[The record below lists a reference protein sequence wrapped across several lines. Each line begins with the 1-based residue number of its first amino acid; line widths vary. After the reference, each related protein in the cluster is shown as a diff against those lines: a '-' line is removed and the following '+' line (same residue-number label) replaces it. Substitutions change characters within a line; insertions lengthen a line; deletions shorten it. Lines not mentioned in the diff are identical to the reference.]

1 MVYLKCCIFKG
12 KDFYPLNSN
21 ISYLPKQKQEELKS
35 IVKTLTL
42 QYGEIEQIILFGS
55 YARGT
60 WVDDSYREDGITY
73 QYTSDYDLLVILN
86 NNNKATAET
95 FVKSANDKLK
105 SILIKTPVHAI
116 YHGIEFVNKELEQG
130 SYFFGDIKKEGIVL
144 FDTTRFQLSDKK
156 EASPLEQQTKA
167 QEYFDKWFESANEFF
182 DYFTHGYN
190 KAKYNSAAFLL
201 HQATERYYNC
211 IQLVFT
217 GYKSK
222 SHDLEVLGGLAKSF
236 NMEFGKVFPSNTE
249 SEQERFTLLKRAY
262 VDARYNINYRITKED
277 LEYLQERVKL
287 LIVLTEK
294 LCREKIASF
303 VL

>member
-1 MVYLKCCIFKG
+1 LKT
-12 KDFYPLNSN
+12 D

-35 IVKTLTL
+35 IVKVLIM
-42 QYGEIEQIILFGS
+42 QYAEIEQIILFGS

-95 FVKSANDKLK
+95 FIKSVNDKLK
-105 SILIKTPVHAI
+105 SIYIKTPVHAI
-116 YHGIEFVNKELEQG
+116 FHGIEFVNKELEQG
-130 SYFFGDIKKEGIVL
+130 SYFFGDIKKEGVCIFNTSRYEL
-144 FDTTRFQLSDKK
+144 ADKK
-156 EASPLEQQTKA
+156 ELNPLEQQAKA
-167 QEYFDKWFESANEFF
+167 QEYFDKWFESADEFF
-182 DYFTHGYN
+182 DYFTHGYS

-222 SHDLEVLGGLAKSF
+222 SHDLEILGGLAKSF
-236 NMEFGKVFPSNTE
+236 NIEFGKVFPCISV
-249 SEQERFTLLKRAY
+249 SEQERFNLLKKAY
-262 VDARYNINYRITKED
+262 VDARYNINYHITKED

-303 VL
+303 VS

>member
-1 MVYLKCCIFKG
+1 LKT
-12 KDFYPLNSN
+12 D

-35 IVKTLTL
+35 IVKVLIM
-42 QYGEIEQIILFGS
+42 QYAEIEQIILFGS

-95 FVKSANDKLK
+95 FIKSVNDKLK
-105 SILIKTPVHAI
+105 SIYIKTPVHAI
-116 YHGIEFVNKELEQG
+116 FHGIEFVNKELEQG
-130 SYFFGDIKKEGIVL
+130 SYFFGDIKKEGICIFNTSRYEL
-144 FDTTRFQLSDKK
+144 ADKK
-156 EASPLEQQTKA
+156 ELNPLEQQAKA
-167 QEYFDKWFESANEFF
+167 QEYFDKWFESADEFF
-182 DYFTHGYN
+182 DYFTHGYS

-222 SHDLEVLGGLAKSF
+222 SHDLELLGGLAKSF
-236 NMEFGKVFPSNTE
+236 NIEFGKVFPCSTV
-249 SEQERFTLLKRAY
+249 SEQERFTLLKKAY
-262 VDARYNINYRITKED
+262 VDARYNINYHITKED

-303 VL
+303 VS

>member
-1 MVYLKCCIFKG
+1 MKS
-12 KDFYPLNSN
+12 D

-35 IVKTLTL
+35 IVKTLIL

-95 FVKSANDKLK
+95 FVKSVNDKLK
-105 SILIKTPVHAI
+105 SIYIKTPVHAI

-130 SYFFGDIKKEGIVL
+130 SYFFGDIKKEGVRL
-144 FDTTRFQLSDKK
+144 FDTSRFALSDKK
-156 EASPLEQQTKA
+156 DLSPKEQKAKA
-167 QEYFDKWFESANEFF
+167 QSYFDFWFESANSFF
-182 DYFTHGYN
+182 KTHLFNYN
-190 KAKYNSAAFLL
+190 EKDFNIAAFIL
-201 HQATERYYNC
+201 HQATERFYNC

-222 SHDLEVLGGLAKSF
+222 SHDLEVLGNLAKSF
-236 NMEFGKVFPSNTE
+236 NLEFGKVFPCNTI
-249 SEQERFTLLKRAY
+249 SEQERFTLLKNAY
-262 VDARYNINYRITKED
+262 IDARYNINYHIKKED

-287 LIVLTEK
+287 LITLTEQ
-294 LCREKIASF
+294 LCKEKIDSF
-303 VL
+303 EL

>member
-1 MVYLKCCIFKG
+1 M
-12 KDFYPLNSN
+12 
-21 ISYLPKQKQEELKS
+21 SYLPKQKQEELKS
-35 IVKTLTL
+35 IVKVLIM
-42 QYGEIEQIILFGS
+42 QYAEIEQIILFGS

-95 FVKSANDKLK
+95 FVKSVNDKLK
-105 SILIKTPVHAI
+105 SIYIKTPVHAI

-156 EASPLEQQTKA
+156 ELNPLEQQAKA
-167 QEYFDKWFESANEFF
+167 QEYFDYWFKSANMFF
-182 DYFTHGYN
+182 ENYESNYIKGTRDIDYC
-190 KAKYNSAAFLL
+190 KIAAFEL

-222 SHDLEVLGGLAKSF
+222 SHDLEVLGNLAKSF
-236 NMEFGKVFPSNTE
+236 NLEFGKVFPSNTE

-262 VDARYNINYRITKED
+262 VDARYNINYHITKAD